1 MAEEPEVSNHRKV
14 TEVVEV
20 VYVQEEEQSAVKK
33 ESDWVTQS
41 SQNVEVVNTSDYKS
55 EVVFTNEVQCLR
67 EPSI

>member
-20 VYVQEEEQSAVKK
+20 VHVQEEVQSAVKK

-55 EVVFTNEVQCLR
+55 EVVFTNEV
-67 EPSI
+67 

>member
-20 VYVQEEEQSAVKK
+20 VHDQEEEQSAVKK

-55 EVVFTNEVQCLR
+55 EVVFTNEV
-67 EPSI
+67 